1 MENKKRSLTRDTDN
15 KMLSGVLAGVAKKYN
30 LNLEILR
37 VSYALI
43 TFFFAVFPGIAV
55 YVIMAIIIP
64 KETEENIVINNK
76 KSDDL

>member
-15 KMLSGVLAGVAKKYN
+15 KMLSGVLAGIAKKYN

-43 TFFFAVFPGIAV
+43 TFFFAIFPGIAV
-55 YVIMAIIIP
+55 YVIMAIIMP
-64 KETEENIVINNK
+64 KETEDNIVINNK

>member
-1 MENKKRSLTRDTDN
+1 MENKKRSLTRDIDN

-55 YVIMAIIIP
+55 YVIMAIIMP

>member
-55 YVIMAIIIP
+55 YVIMAIIMP